1 MVGIP
6 TVLLGN
12 IINKL
17 KEDKDERFRTE
28 FMAQNPHLREEPS
41 EQLAFLL
48 SQYMLNTHMNESYY
62 AFINQFLAEYDH
74 TWTSIDLHK

>member
-17 KEDKDERFRTE
+17 KEDKDERFKTE
-28 FMAQNPHLREEPS
+28 FMAQNPQLSDEPS

-48 SQYMLNTHMNESYY
+48 SQSMLNSHMNENYY
-62 AFINQFLAEYDH
+62 AFINHFLAEYDH